1 MESRLPGPRG
11 RPKPAALV
19 IMNTETDPGPNRHK
33 DPGSGLP
40 GWLCELI
47 ASSGFSFKRF
57 KMAQNFH
64 VNKSSKEPRVRAAHT
79 SPATGRAGPQP
90 PKHPGLADHVV
101 GPEMRG
107 GWGSPGALRRQPVR
121 AEKGA
126 ASVRKCSQDSVRCV
140 PPRPFRGLL
149 KHSRGLTVSSPTN
162 YRSPYIQTS
171 SLLRAHS

>member
-19 IMNTETDPGPNRHK
+19 TMNTETDPGPNRHK

-64 VNKSSKEPRVRAAHT
+64 VNKRSKEPGVRAAHA

-90 PKHPGLADHVV
+90 PSTLVSLTTSWAQKS
-101 GPEMRG
+101 RG
-107 GWGSPGALRRQPVR
+107 GWGSPGLLEDNLCGQRKGRLRL
-121 AEKGA
+121 ASA
-126 ASVRKCSQDSVRCV
+126 ARTQSGMCLPAPSVDC
-140 PPRPFRGLL
+140 
-149 KHSRGLTVSSPTN
+149 
-162 YRSPYIQTS
+162 
-171 SLLRAHS
+171 

>member
-64 VNKSSKEPRVRAAHT
+64 VDKRSKEPGVRAAHA

-90 PKHPGLADHVV
+90 PSTLVSLTTSWAQKS
-101 GPEMRG
+101 RG

-126 ASVRKCSQDSVRCV
+126 ASVSKCSQDSVRYV

-149 KHSRGLTVSSPTN
+149 KHSHGFTVSSPTN